1 MTFDSFDIKSLI
13 RPVIDF
19 PKPGVIFRDIT
30 PLFQSPRALRLVADS
45 FAQRYVEADF
55 THIGAMDA
63 RGFLIG
69 SIIAYQLNKPL
80 ILFRKQGKLPA
91 DVLAEG
97 YQTEYGEAFLE
108 VHADSLCEGDS
119 VLMFDDLI
127 ATGGTLIAAANLVR
141 RMGAKIF
148 EAAAIIDLPELG
160 GSQRLA
166 DMGIPTYCLT
176 QFGLTERSASSVL
189 TPSRASPAPTLE
201 CILLWEPRLPA
212 IRPKEHPG
220 LQPHLLTDDFIHHFA
235 RPATNRQNPVI
246 AIQPLHQTATHIS
259 LPAQYLHRVI
269 RHPISGI
276 GGQILGHGNLFDYAL
291 SGGHLRGLAIGEL
304 AGNLHGGSH
313 FRQAMLEHLEFAD
326 GFAECF
332 ALGGPLEAF
341 LQGQLRGHV
350 GHEGQ
355 GQALALEVAHDAGKA
370 HVLDTDEI
378 AHRHAAVIE
387 E

>member
-127 ATGGTLIAAANLVR
+127 ATGGTMMAGKKLLEKL
-141 RMGAKIF
+141 GATVM
-148 EAAAIIDLPELG
+148 EGAAIVDLPELG
-160 GSQRLA
+160 GSQRLKNA
-166 DMGIPTYCLT
+166 
-176 QFGLTERSASSVL
+176 GLPL
-189 TPSRASPAPTLE
+189 FTLV
-201 CILLWEPRLPA
+201 
-212 IRPKEHPG
+212 
-220 LQPHLLTDDFIHHFA
+220 DFA
-235 RPATNRQNPVI
+235 
-246 AIQPLHQTATHIS
+246 
-259 LPAQYLHRVI
+259 
-269 RHPISGI
+269 
-276 GGQILGHGNLFDYAL
+276 GH
-291 SGGHLRGLAIGEL
+291 
-304 AGNLHGGSH
+304 
-313 FRQAMLEHLEFAD
+313 
-326 GFAECF
+326 
-332 ALGGPLEAF
+332 
-341 LQGQLRGHV
+341 
-350 GHEGQ
+350 
-355 GQALALEVAHDAGKA
+355 
-370 HVLDTDEI
+370 
-378 AHRHAAVIE
+378 
-387 E
+387 